1 MILIQKLAKLRIP
14 VPVASDLVK
23 ETDYGTEISETVE
36 KHITSFDYNE
46 FMSGRIYAKI
56 KQK

>member
-1 MILIQKLAKLRIP
+1 MFLIQKLAKLRKP
-14 VPVASDLVK
+14 VPVASNLVK
-23 ETDYGTEISETVE
+23 ETDYDTEISEIVE
-36 KHITSFDYNE
+36 KHITSSNYNE

>member
-1 MILIQKLAKLRIP
+1 MFLIQKLAKLRKP

-23 ETDYGTEISETVE
+23 ETDYDTEISEIVE
-36 KHITSFDYNE
+36 KYITSSHYNE
-46 FMSGRIYAKI
+46 FTSGRIYAKI

>member
-1 MILIQKLAKLRIP
+1 MFLIQKLAKLRKP

-23 ETDYGTEISETVE
+23 EADYDTEISEMVE
-36 KHITSFDYNE
+36 KHITSSNYNE
-46 FMSGRIYAKI
+46 FMSNRIYAKI

>member
-1 MILIQKLAKLRIP
+1 MFLIQKLAKLRKP

-23 ETDYGTEISETVE
+23 ETDYHTEISETVE
-36 KHITSFDYNE
+36 KHITNSNHNE